1 MCLKFK
7 YLIFNIIKNAMGKVS
22 ILVKVLICAV
32 LLVII
37 HKSKYKTYDV
47 TGTAKKVIS
56 KTTTV
61 QNTYSDMRNIV
72 KEFYKDK
79 NWDNVVEIGEIYA
92 KGVYPFLR
100 PEKKMALVCFETAS
114 RCPDRIVAGN
124 AKMKISELIEDSID
138 EQDQE
143 GNNMN
148 VSYGNQIVKMAEE
161 FIKQHDELAI
171 KNNKN
176 NLENQPFF
184 RKEGNNQTQHVN
196 PLPNIDLDTIG
207 QRNYEMRQANN
218 KRQEEL
224 LRPRP
229 LPPAPRARARALNN
243 IGGGAQSAH
252 DHGVTTSTKYNI
264 ASLIKEF
271 KGKNQTFRN
280 NEKVLGEVK
289 EMCRKF
295 RNDPHSI
302 GLTSKILK
310 NAVEVSN
317 SLGLHT
323 KDLNGEE
330 ILYSDTGVS
339 QVNILDMVL
348 WKIKNIQDKELKN
361 NVQETLCKR
370 LADGKQGEL
379 LVCGTGKISRIV
391 SVFEGVL
398 EDKRKCVSL
407 KLVEKEIAQLA
418 SKVREDFLN
427 TVTEMGRSAYESVN
441 SVPEYTEKMKNIFLD
456 EVNKEYIQKLKMSPS
471 ILKNITDV
479 YVEAF

>member
-1 MCLKFK
+1 
-7 YLIFNIIKNAMGKVS
+7 MGKLS
-22 ILVKVLICAV
+22 ILVKALICV
-32 LLVII
+32 VILVII
-37 HKSKYKTYDV
+37 HKRKYKTYDV

-61 QNTYSDMRNIV
+61 QNTYSNMRSIV

-79 NWDNVVEIGEIYA
+79 NWDNVVELGEIYA
-92 KGVYPFLR
+92 RGVYPFLK

-124 AKMKISELIEDSID
+124 AKMKISELLEDSID

-143 GNNMN
+143 GRNMS
-148 VSYGNQIVKMAEE
+148 VGYGNQIVKMANE
-161 FIKQHDELAI
+161 FIKQHDDLVI
-171 KNNKN
+171 KNKSDD
-176 NLENQPFF
+176 EVQPFF
-184 RKEGNNQTQHVN
+184 MKEGSHQTQHVK
-196 PLPNIDLDTIG
+196 PAPNTDLDTIG
-207 QRNYEMRQANN
+207 LRNYEMRQQNN

-252 DHGVTTSTKYNI
+252 DHGVTTSTKFNI

-271 KGKNQTFRN
+271 KGKNQKFR
-280 NEKVLGEVK
+280 KDGQVLGEVK
-289 EMCRKF
+289 ELCREF

-302 GLTSKILK
+302 GLTSKMLK

-323 KDLNGEE
+323 KDYNGEQ

-348 WKIKNIQDKELKN
+348 WEIRNIQDKELRYN
-361 NVQETLCKR
+361 TRETLCKR

-379 LVCGTGKISRIV
+379 VVCGTGKISRIV

-418 SKVREDFLN
+418 SKVRTDFLN
-427 TVTEMGRSAYESVN
+427 TVTEFGRNAYESVN
-441 SVPEYTEKMKNIFLD
+441 SVPEYTEKMKIIFLD
-456 EVNKEYIQKLKMSPS
+456 EVNKEYVQKLKMSPS